1 MMMTLYLGP
10 PPICARCV
18 NFHGGETERHEDR
31 CIKFYEVV
39 RGRPLPCHVV
49 RADPNMCGQF
59 GRYFERREEQKDNV
73 VPLNVR
79 PDPDRLP
86 ST

>member
-1 MMMTLYLGP
+1 M
-10 PPICARCV
+10 

-49 RADPNMCGQF
+49 RADPNMCGHS
-59 GRYFERREEQKDNV
+59 GRHFERR
-73 VPLNVR
+73 
-79 PDPDRLP
+79 PDPKDSVAP
-86 ST
+86 HNVQPTTTT